1 MAPRLQSISV
11 PVRASVPGVFSIF
24 EMAGWLLAHPRISR
38 DPVPAVNSGHNS
50 TERRRSERLFESL
63 PLIVRG
69 TDLLGQPF
77 EERTSTLSFNLHG
90 CQYSS
95 KHHLPRNSWVT
106 LELPDKSGVSSLRA
120 RVAWVQRPHSIR
132 DFFQVAVEL
141 ESPAN
146 VWKRTHLPA
155 DWLKAETQFPS
166 GGNSDATSEPR
177 AHVPL
182 ETAAVATTLGHFMNA
197 SFRGQN
203 KDEAGSGELAAVNPL
218 LRDLRAEMER
228 RSGDAP
234 PAPEK
239 RPEQT
244 IGFVPRGFAAAAAG
258 DPPAARE
265 ESAPR
270 SAAAEAF
277 FEKWKSE
284 FEQAQAQARQEFS
297 EQLTAK
303 LRELEEGASRS
314 RELLNNLTKQTDMLR
329 AENDAAQEA
338 TSRVAQARLQLEAME
353 AARASRPAVDISKEL
368 TAANQAAS
376 ADWQR
381 RLQSEISVA
390 EAQWNELLQSSI
402 DASVQKLVGQLSDQS
417 QEIVRTAE
425 KRMTEKL
432 DDLRGP
438 FNLATAE
445 ARHTFSEIQ
454 SRIVQ
459 EVAIARG
466 SLADV
471 EQAASRTK
479 EFSSQIE
486 AATHDTLNE
495 LHRRLET
502 ILNSQTSEMN
512 RRAEGVATS
521 LTQRISPVLDTMGQQ
536 FLERTSAEMES
547 RLAPHMERVPA
558 LVREL
563 NSREA
568 QAEESLRLHRER
580 LRQVSENNQREAS
593 SLMAGTIAN
602 LQRDFESAR
611 KDALTQWTEELDATG
626 VRAAHATAES
636 MGRSSEWFQ
645 QEARAK
651 LQVLVEQ
658 ELANA
663 STTFAAKTET
673 AAQQFEAQLA
683 AQSTGHLDQIRAQVE
698 SVAGEFSSRA
708 RTEMERAAE
717 SAAASFGTVLHN
729 VSSTELEN
737 FTAASRTVMQQRS
750 QEFEQTASRLL
761 ENLNSGATDS
771 IRDFHSQMASKL
783 ESSVAEG
790 RSTLASEFAAAMDGY
805 RAERDAHHREWQRTL
820 ETTSEEASHKF
831 HARLESSADTWISS
845 SMRRL
850 NEHGQN
856 GIESLLRNA
865 DQALRDAFSKVF
877 EGLAETLRERSV
889 SATAS
894 AGGVAGFGPIGGRE
908 SSESSGPRNEAL

>member
-1 MAPRLQSISV
+1 M
-11 PVRASVPGVFSIF
+11 
-24 EMAGWLLAHPRISR
+24 
-38 DPVPAVNSGHNS
+38 
-50 TERRRSERLFESL
+50 

-90 CQYSS
+90 CQYTS

-106 LELPDKSGVSSLRA
+106 LELPEKSGISSLRA

-146 VWKRTHLPA
+146 IWKHAHLPA

-166 GGNSDATSEPR
+166 AGNSDATSEPR
-177 AHVPL
+177 AHAPL

-197 SFRGQN
+197 SFRGH
-203 KDEAGSGELAAVNPL
+203 DEDSGSGERAAVNPL

-228 RSGDAP
+228 HDSDA
-234 PAPEK
+234 ATE
-239 RPEQT
+239 RAADEDA
-244 IGFVPRGFAAAAAG
+244 GRASLGFASVGEDNRRG
-258 DPPAARE
+258 DQENLP
-265 ESAPR
+265 PR

-284 FEQAQAQARQEFS
+284 FEQAQVAARQEFS

-303 LRELEEGASRS
+303 LNELEEGASRS

-338 TSRVAQARLQLEAME
+338 TSRVAQARLQLEAIE
-353 AARASRPAVDISKEL
+353 AARAARPSADLSREL
-368 TAANQAAS
+368 SAANQTAS

-381 RLQSEISVA
+381 RLQAEISIA

-402 DASVQKLVGQLSDQS
+402 DASVQKLVGQLSNQS
-417 QEIVRTAE
+417 QEIVRNAE

-459 EVAIARG
+459 EVAIARS

-512 RRAEGVATS
+512 RRAESVATS

-547 RLAPHMERVPA
+547 KLAPHMERVPA

-580 LRQVSENNQREAS
+580 LRQVTENNQREAAA
-593 SLMAGTIAN
+593 LLAGTIAN
-602 LQRDFESAR
+602 LQHDFESAR
-611 KDALTQWTEELDATG
+611 KDALAQWTEELDATG

-658 ELANA
+658 ELASA
-663 STTFAAKTET
+663 SATFGAKTET
-673 AAQQFEAQLA
+673 AAQEFESQLGT
-683 AQSTGHLDQIRAQVE
+683 QSGAHLAQIRSQVE
-698 SVAGEFSSRA
+698 KFAGEFTGHA

-717 SAAASFGTVLHN
+717 TAAASFGTVLHR
-729 VSSTELEN
+729 VSTTELEN
-737 FTAASRTVMQQRS
+737 FTAASRRVIEERS

-761 ENLNSGATDS
+761 ENLNNSAAGS
-771 IRDFHSQMASKL
+771 IEQFHSQIASKF
-783 ESSVAEG
+783 ESSIAEG
-790 RSTLASEFAAAMDGY
+790 RTALVSEFASAMDGY
-805 RAERDAHHREWQRTL
+805 RAERDAHHREWARSL
-820 ETTSEEASHKF
+820 DSISDEASHKF
-831 HARLESSADTWISS
+831 HARLESTADTWISS

-889 SATAS
+889 SATA
-894 AGGVAGFGPIGGRE
+894 AGGVAGFGAIGGRE
-908 SSESSGPRNEAL
+908 NSESSGPRNEAL

>member
-1 MAPRLQSISV
+1 VL
-11 PVRASVPGVFSIF
+11 
-24 EMAGWLLAHPRISR
+24 
-38 DPVPAVNSGHNS
+38 AVNSSHNS

-90 CQYSS
+90 CQYTS

-106 LELPDKSGVSSLRA
+106 LELPGKSGISSLRA

-146 VWKRTHLPA
+146 VWKHTHLPA

-166 GGNSDATSEPR
+166 AGNSDATSEPR
-177 AHVPL
+177 VHAPL

-203 KDEAGSGELAAVNPL
+203 EESGSGELAAVNPL

-228 RSGDAP
+228 HDSDAASERAADQETGR
-234 PAPEK
+234 APL
-239 RPEQT
+239 
-244 IGFVPRGFAAAAAG
+244 GFASVRDENRSSG
-258 DPPAARE
+258 QENSP
-265 ESAPR
+265 PR
-270 SAAAEAF
+270 SLAAEAF

-303 LRELEEGASRS
+303 LNELEEGASRS
-314 RELLNNLTKQTDMLR
+314 RELLNHLTKQTDMLR

-353 AARASRPAVDISKEL
+353 AARAARPSVDISKEL
-368 TAANQAAS
+368 TAASQTAS

-402 DASVQKLVGQLSDQS
+402 DASVQKLVGQLSHQS
-417 QEIVRTAE
+417 QEIVRNAE

-512 RRAEGVATS
+512 RRAESVATS

-547 RLAPHMERVPA
+547 KLAPHMERVPA

-580 LRQVSENNQREAS
+580 LRQVSENNQREAA

-602 LQRDFESAR
+602 LQHDFESAR

-663 STTFAAKTET
+663 SATFGAKTEA
-673 AAQQFEAQLA
+673 AAQEFESQLGT
-683 AQSTGHLDQIRAQVE
+683 QSGAHLAQIRSHVE
-698 SVAGEFSSRA
+698 SIAGEFTGHA

-717 SAAASFGTVLHN
+717 TAAASFGTVLHN
-729 VSSTELEN
+729 VSTTELER
-737 FTAASRTVMQQRS
+737 FTSASRAVVQDRA

-761 ENLNSGATDS
+761 ENLNTDAAES
-771 IRDFHSQMASKL
+771 IQQFHSRMASKF
-783 ESSVAEG
+783 ESSIVEG
-790 RSTLASEFAAAMDGY
+790 RTALASEFRSAMDGY
-805 RAERDAHHREWQRTL
+805 RAERDAHHREWARSL
-820 ETTSEEASHKF
+820 DSISDEASHKF
-831 HARLESSADTWISS
+831 HARLESTAETWISS

-865 DQALRDAFSKVF
+865 DQALREAFSKVF

-889 SATAS
+889 SATA

-908 SSESSGPRNEAL
+908 STESSGPRNEAL